1 MPEKHFYFSI
11 GAVLGAIISYIISHY
26 RHILQQRN
34 ILFRFLY
41 KKDKHW
47 FLFFPVVIFL
57 FGLWGLIPDIVHAL
71 RLLPKDVTRSDV
83 FNVFFFHSY
92 FEHIENAY
100 PFIDRI
106 LNWIGE
112 FFLIIIALGVMFFYI
127 QQVRKAVHTNK

>member
-11 GAVLGAIISYIISHY
+11 GAVLGAIISYIIGHY

-47 FLFFPVVIFL
+47 FLFFPIVIAL

-71 RLLPKDVTRSDV
+71 RLLPKDVTRSDI

-92 FEHIENAY
+92 FEYIENTY
-100 PFIDRI
+100 PLIDRI

-112 FFLIIIALGVMFFYI
+112 FFLIIIALGVMFFYV
-127 QQVRKAVHTNK
+127 QQVHKAVHRNK